1 MTLQQLIQLLK
12 QAERPEQIETYRT
25 QITQLIPEVSI
36 MFEYDQNNRYHQ
48 YDLWTHTLKTVCD
61 LPDDL
66 DDVVYLAALLHDI
79 GKVESRCRGNREND
93 RQSHYYGH
101 PQVSA
106 RIVKQQIIPRLLQSD
121 STMDDQ
127 MVHDLVWLVEHHD
140 DALPSE
146 CSRVK
151 RIREKI
157 GGRLFQMWMEL
168 QIADARA
175 HVILPKVLNRIV
187 ICEKWLAYTD

>member
-1 MTLQQLIQLLK
+1 MTLQQLVQLLK

-48 YDLWTHTLKTVCD
+48 YDVWTYTLMTVCD
-61 LPDDL
+61 LLDDL

>member
-1 MTLQQLIQLLK
+1 MTLQQLVQLLK
-12 QAERPEQIETYRT
+12 QADRPEQIEPYRT

-48 YDLWTHTLKTVCD
+48 YDLWTHTLMTVCG
-61 LPDDL
+61 LRNDL

-106 RIVKQQIIPRLLQSD
+106 RIVKQQIIPRLLQSGE
-121 STMDDQ
+121 TMDDQ
-127 MVHDLVWLVEHHD
+127 MVHDLIWLVEHHD
-140 DALPSE
+140 DTLS
-146 CSRVK
+146 SDIRSV
-151 RIREKI
+151 RWIREKI
-157 GGRLFQMWMEL
+157 GERLFQMWMEL

-175 HVILPKVLNRIV
+175 HVILPKVLNRIM
-187 ICEKWLAYTD
+187 ICEKWAAYTD

>member
-48 YDLWTHTLKTVCD
+48 YDLWTHTLMTVCD
-61 LPDDL
+61 LPNDL

-121 STMDDQ
+121 RTMDDQ

-187 ICEKWLAYTD
+187 ICEKWLVYTD

>member
-36 MFEYDQNNRYHQ
+36 MFEYDQNNSYHQ
-48 YDLWTHTLKTVCD
+48 YDLWTHTLMTVCD
-61 LPDDL
+61 LPNDL

-79 GKVESRCRGNREND
+79 GKVESRCRGKREND

-121 STMDDQ
+121 RTMDDQ

>member
-48 YDLWTHTLKTVCD
+48 YDLWTHTLMPVCD
-61 LPDDL
+61 LPNDL
-66 DDVVYLAALLHDI
+66 DGVVYLAALLHDI

-121 STMDDQ
+121 RTMDDQ

>member
-36 MFEYDQNNRYHQ
+36 MFEYDQNSRYHQ
-48 YDLWTHTLKTVCD
+48 YDLWTHTLMTVCD
-61 LPDDL
+61 LPNDL

-79 GKVESRCRGNREND
+79 GKVESRCRGKREND

-146 CSRVK
+146 CRRVK

>member
-1 MTLQQLIQLLK
+1 MADPSCLAHRSSDGERCQTVQEHLTGT
-12 QAERPEQIETYRT
+12 AERAAEFGAAFGCAEQARW
-25 QITQLIPEVSI
+25 VG
-36 MFEYDQNNRYHQ
+36 
-48 YDLWTHTLKTVCD
+48 
-61 LPDDL
+61 
-66 DDVVYLAALLHDI
+66 LLHDI

-121 STMDDQ
+121 RTMDDQ

>member
-48 YDLWTHTLKTVCD
+48 YDLWTHTQMTVCD
-61 LPDDL
+61 LPNDL

-121 STMDDQ
+121 RTMDDQ

-157 GGRLFQMWMEL
+157 GGHLFQMWMEL

>member
-1 MTLQQLIQLLK
+1 
-12 QAERPEQIETYRT
+12 
-25 QITQLIPEVSI
+25 
-36 MFEYDQNNRYHQ
+36 
-48 YDLWTHTLKTVCD
+48 
-61 LPDDL
+61 
-66 DDVVYLAALLHDI
+66 
-79 GKVESRCRGNREND
+79 
-93 RQSHYYGH
+93 
-101 PQVSA
+101 
-106 RIVKQQIIPRLLQSD
+106 
-121 STMDDQ
+121 